1 MLLPYST
8 TTLRNWHSTTYVTVL
23 RVTGGPTDTY
33 LDFQRM
39 FHALKR
45 LFIYTDQGKDI

>member
-1 MLLPYST
+1 
-8 TTLRNWHSTTYVTVL
+8 VTVL
-23 RVTGGPTDTY
+23 RVTGGPTETY
-33 LDFQRM
+33 LDSQRV